1 MSSQEARK
9 TRPAKGRRDN
19 IPYTPQIVEGGD
31 ALIMSSNLFAIN
43 PKVVSKPEEI
53 KDLIEAIEY
62 ICEKDGL
69 MFFRKCK

>member
-1 MSSQEARK
+1 
-9 TRPAKGRRDN
+9 
-19 IPYTPQIVEGGD
+19 VEGGD